1 MITII
6 TIMSTNNKDDD
17 DDDDDDEGNKK
28 KKKVRKREICQ
39 ILSIESTF
47 CFGLNCLKY

>member
-1 MITII
+1 
-6 TIMSTNNKDDD
+6 MSTNNKDDD

-39 ILSIESTF
+39 ILSIESTLSVS
-47 CFGLNCLKY
+47 GLIV